1 MCHLEDVAPFN
12 SWNRGQ
18 RVVLVVASGLVIQTF
33 ARWVL
38 YMEPGGGW
46 FNFAPQT
53 GASFPGPSDIRRFSP
68 GTTTIVTIV
77 FIVAWAALSLWLLQ
91 GHSRDD

>member
-1 MCHLEDVAPFN
+1 MCHVEVVAPLN

-18 RVVLVVASGLVIQTF
+18 RVVLVIASGLAIQTL

-38 YMEPGGGW
+38 YMDPRGGW

-53 GASFPGPSDIRRFSP
+53 GASFPGVDDIRRFSP
-68 GTTTIVTIV
+68 GTTTIVTIA
-77 FIVAWAALSLWLLQ
+77 FIVAWAALSLWLLRER
-91 GHSRDD
+91 RDD